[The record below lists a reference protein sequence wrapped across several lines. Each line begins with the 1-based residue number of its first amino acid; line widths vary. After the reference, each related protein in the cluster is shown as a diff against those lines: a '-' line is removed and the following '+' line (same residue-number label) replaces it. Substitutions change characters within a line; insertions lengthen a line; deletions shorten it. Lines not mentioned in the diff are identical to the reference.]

1 MEEIE
6 YLKLK
11 DIANKLSKLEEDK
24 QLKLLYYLYGIE
36 IAELLNKGVTNEYWI
51 KRKTNCKRWKI

>member
-6 YLKLK
+6 YLKLE

-24 QLKLLYYLYGIE
+24 QLKLLYYLHGIE
-36 IAELLNKGVTNEYWI
+36 IAELLNKRSYQ
-51 KRKTNCKRWKI
+51 

>member
-6 YLKLK
+6 YLKLE

-36 IAELLNKGVTNEYWI
+36 IAELLNKRSYQ
-51 KRKTNCKRWKI
+51 WKLH

>member
-6 YLKLK
+6 YLKLE

-36 IAELLNKGVTNEYWI
+36 IAELLNKGVTNEY
-51 KRKTNCKRWKI
+51 